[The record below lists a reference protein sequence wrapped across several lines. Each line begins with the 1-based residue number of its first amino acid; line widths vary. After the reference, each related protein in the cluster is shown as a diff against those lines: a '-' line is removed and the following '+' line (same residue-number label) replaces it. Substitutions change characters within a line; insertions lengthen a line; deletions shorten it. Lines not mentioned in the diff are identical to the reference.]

1 MCGPATLPI
10 TRASTPKWPSASIS
24 WAAIFSCPA
33 VSGRAASSDERFSEP
48 ASGNVHSKSGESVTD
63 GR

>member
-10 TRASTPKWPSASIS
+10 TRASTPKCPSASTS
-24 WAAIFSCPA
+24 WAAVFSWPA
-33 VSGRAASSDERFSEP
+33 VSGRDASSDERFSD
-48 ASGNVHSKSGESVTD
+48 SGSGTVHSKSGDSVTC